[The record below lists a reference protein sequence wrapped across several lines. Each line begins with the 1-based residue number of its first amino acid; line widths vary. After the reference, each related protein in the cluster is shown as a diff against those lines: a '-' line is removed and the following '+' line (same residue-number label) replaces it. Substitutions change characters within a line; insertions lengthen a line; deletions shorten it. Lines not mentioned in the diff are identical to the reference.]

1 MKGIIF
7 NKYGLED
14 EVIVGKKTITK
25 RPIIMP
31 DKINGIA
38 VAGWTKYR
46 NALGQWDLVLTD
58 EDEFTIEGGNVI
70 PPYEIGEIIA
80 IKQSYNNIKYAFL
93 RKFLNDDEI
102 FKSKGCINKMFVNPV
117 FMPHHIQIT
126 NIYPTYVQDI
136 TEEEALAAGIIKFNK
151 YGDEKDYNYV
161 APNVGYWRGFGWN
174 DYKTPQEAYGVLI
187 NKIYG
192 KNVWEENEMW
202 WTIEFKTID

>member
-102 FKSKGCINKMFVNPV
+102 FKSKGYKNKMFVNPV

-136 TEEEALAAGIIKFNK
+136 TEEEALAAGIIKWDK

-161 APNVGYWRGFGWN
+161 APNVGYWRGLGWN

>member
-58 EDEFTIEGGNVI
+58 EYSDF
-70 PPYEIGEIIA
+70 
-80 IKQSYNNIKYAFL
+80 
-93 RKFLNDDEI
+93 
-102 FKSKGCINKMFVNPV
+102 
-117 FMPHHIQIT
+117 
-126 NIYPTYVQDI
+126 
-136 TEEEALAAGIIKFNK
+136 
-151 YGDEKDYNYV
+151 GDY
-161 APNVGYWRGFGWN
+161 
-174 DYKTPQEAYGVLI
+174 
-187 NKIYG
+187 
-192 KNVWEENEMW
+192 
-202 WTIEFKTID
+202 